1 MIHFVGAGP
10 GAPDLITRRGAA
22 LLQEADCII
31 YAGSLVNPALLGLAK
46 PGCAIYNSAEMTLEQ
61 VLDVMRT
68 MEADGKIT
76 VRLHTGDPCLYGAI
90 REQMDALD
98 ADGIAYDDTPGV
110 SSFCGAAAALNA
122 EYTLPTVSQT
132 VIITRM
138 EGRTPVPEREKLA
151 SLAAH
156 GATMVIFLSI
166 GLVDKVQDALLQG
179 GAYTPDTPA
188 AVVYK
193 ATWPEQKTVRCTV
206 GSLAQSVHDAGITKT
221 ALIVAGDF
229 LGTRYERSKLYD
241 PGFTTEFRKGPTN
254 DPGLSGL
261 YRHRSGTGPAAG
273 RRPARQCGPL
283 RQRRRLPCR
292 VDRPAVCAERRPCFC
307 GSRGHCGAGHCAAL
321 PQQGVGP
328 GGGGTG
334 RMRPL
339 FGAGAVRSSGRC
351 Q

>member
-22 LLQEADCII
+22 LLQNADCII

-46 PGCAIYNSAEMTLEQ
+46 EGCVIYNSAEMTLEQ
-61 VLDVMRT
+61 VLDVMRQ
-68 MEADGKIT
+68 MEAASKTT

-90 REQMDALD
+90 REQMDVLD
-98 ADGIAYDDTPGV
+98 AEGIAYDDTPGV

-138 EGRTPVPEREKLA
+138 EGRTPVPEKEKLA

-166 GLVDKVQDALLQG
+166 GLIDKVQQALLEG

-193 ATWPEQKTVRCTV
+193 ATWPEEKTVRCTV
-206 GSLAQSVHDAGITKT
+206 GTLAASTRAAGITKT
-221 ALIVAGDF
+221 ALIVVGGF
-229 LGTRYERSKLYD
+229 LGETYERSKLYD
-241 PGFTTEFRKGPTN
+241 PAFTTEFR
-254 DPGLSGL
+254 
-261 YRHRSGTGPAAG
+261 RGTD
-273 RRPARQCGPL
+273 Q
-283 RQRRRLPCR
+283 
-292 VDRPAVCAERRPCFC
+292 
-307 GSRGHCGAGHCAAL
+307 
-321 PQQGVGP
+321 
-328 GGGGTG
+328 
-334 RMRPL
+334 
-339 FGAGAVRSSGRC
+339 
-351 Q
+351 

>member
-1 MIHFVGAGP
+1 MVHFVGAGP
-10 GAPDLITRRGAA
+10 GAPDLITQRSAA
-22 LLQEADCII
+22 FLQAADCII

-61 VLDVMRT
+61 VLDVMRR
-68 MEADGKIT
+68 MEAAGKTT

-98 ADGIAYDDTPGV
+98 ADGICYDDTPGV

-166 GLVDKVQDALLQG
+166 GLIDKVQAALLQ

-193 ATWPEQKTVRCTV
+193 ASWPEEKIVRCTV
-206 GSLAQSVHDAGITKT
+206 GSLAESTRAAGISKT
-221 ALIVAGDF
+221 ALIVVGDF
-229 LGTRYERSKLYD
+229 LGTQYERSKLND
-241 PGFTTEFRKGPTN
+241 PAFTTEFRKGDT
-254 DPGLSGL
+254 
-261 YRHRSGTGPAAG
+261 
-273 RRPARQCGPL
+273 
-283 RQRRRLPCR
+283 
-292 VDRPAVCAERRPCFC
+292 V
-307 GSRGHCGAGHCAAL
+307 
-321 PQQGVGP
+321 
-328 GGGGTG
+328 
-334 RMRPL
+334 
-339 FGAGAVRSSGRC
+339 
-351 Q
+351 

>member
-1 MIHFVGAGP
+1 MVHFVGAGP

-98 ADGIAYDDTPGV
+98 ADDIAYDDTPGV

-138 EGRTPVPEREKLA
+138 EGRTPVPEKEQIR

-156 GATMVIFLSI
+156 QTTMCIFLSVHMF
-166 GLVDKVQDALLQG
+166 GELVQELLDG
-179 GAYTPDTPA
+179 GYAADTPV
-188 AVVYK
+188 AVVEK
-193 ATWPEQKTVRCTV
+193 ASWPEQR
-206 GSLAQSVHDAGITKT
+206 I
-221 ALIVAGDF
+221 F
-229 LGTRYERSKLYD
+229 RGTL
-241 PGFTTEFRKGPTN
+241 TTIA
-254 DPGLSGL
+254 DQLV
-261 YRHRSGTGPAAG
+261 AAG
-273 RRPARQCGPL
+273 VSRTAMVIVGDVLAREYEQS
-283 RQRRRLPCR
+283 RLYAP
-292 VDRPAVCAERRPCFC
+292 EF
-307 GSRGHCGAGHCAAL
+307 GHMFREAK
-321 PQQGVGP
+321 P
-328 GGGGTG
+328 
-334 RMRPL
+334 
-339 FGAGAVRSSGRC
+339 
-351 Q
+351 